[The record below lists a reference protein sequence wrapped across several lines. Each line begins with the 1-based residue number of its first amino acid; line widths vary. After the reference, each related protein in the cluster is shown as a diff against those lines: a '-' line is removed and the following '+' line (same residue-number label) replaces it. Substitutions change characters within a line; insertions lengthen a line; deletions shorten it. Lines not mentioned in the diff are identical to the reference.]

1 MQYFTL
7 LTVKGAEKIAA
18 ATAANTT
25 VDLTHIAL
33 GDGNGSVVIPDASK
47 TALVNEVYRA
57 SLNDLRV
64 DANNANWV
72 VAESNVPASQG
83 NFWVREVGV
92 FDTDG
97 DLIAIGNYPETFK
110 PVTADGVAKDL
121 YMKVIFEVSSSDAV
135 TLQVDPSVVMAS
147 QEFVNNEMA
156 KKSDV
161 NHNHDTAY
169 AAINGD
175 SNKKFKVGNP
185 ETNKDAVNKEHLES
199 VALISIDKDFN
210 GDVNDIKKEGNY
222 SINQSASNLPA
233 VGYFSLIAFGAATVL
248 TQMFVER
255 TSGEIYLRS
264 WNGLAWTA
272 YKKMAS
278 GSINDMTKTDKSS
291 QRANN
296 VTYTTGSKWRYIEV
310 TYPSSSTAQNI
321 RLYLNSKRSMYHYE
335 PAGGNSRMFSMFIPP
350 NTEYKIIDNYAPIKW
365 EEWE

>member
-33 GDGNGSVVIPDASK
+33 GDGNGSVVMPDASK

-72 VAESNVPASQG
+72 VAESNVPSTEG

-147 QEFVNNEMA
+147 QEFVNEKLANKVTEDEMNTAISAIQTFPIGYPMLSYEAYDFTIVAFGGEFNRADYPKLWEYLEANPSLMLSDADWHTQNNANGMCGLFSSGNGTTSFRTPNLNEA
-156 KKSDV
+156 FFRASNRGVGSFQADEFKSH
-161 NHNHDTAY
+161 NHNSIGTTKCNLGSSYTIPY
-169 AAINGD
+169 AA
-175 SNKKFKVGNP
+175 GN
-185 ETNKDAVNKEHLES
+185 A
-199 VALISIDKDFN
+199 
-210 GDVNDIKKEGNY
+210 GN
-222 SINQSASNLPA
+222 
-233 VGYFSLIAFGAATVL
+233 F
-248 TQMFVER
+248 TQ
-255 TSGEIYLRS
+255 
-264 WNGLAWTA
+264 
-272 YKKMAS
+272 AS
-278 GSINDMTKTDKSS
+278 GGDETRPK
-291 QRANN
+291 
-296 VTYTTGSKWRYIEV
+296 
-310 TYPSSSTAQNI
+310 NI
-321 RLYLNSKRSMYHYE
+321 AMLPLIVAK
-335 PAGGNSRMFSMFIPP
+335 
-350 NTEYKIIDNYAPIKW
+350 
-365 EEWE
+365 